1 MTTADP
7 YRDLLKTIAES
18 ISREFSQSL
27 GTDVPPDL
35 IVRVIE
41 EPPLRKFG
49 DLGIPV
55 PRLSKELRLKF
66 QEVAASVEA
75 GLRNVNV
82 ISKVTRVGPYVDA
95 FIDAEKYASK
105 VLESL
110 KGLGENYGV
119 PRVEEPQKIV
129 VEYVSAN
136 PVHPLHIGSGRNA
149 AIGDFIYRILSMAG
163 HNVERRYY
171 VDDMGLQVAYLAY
184 GYLKLGRPNPPEGM
198 KPDKYYGLIYAA
210 TATIVDLLEAKKKVE
225 ALKEKGGQEYSDALR
240 ELDSLMGDLAR
251 IRERIPEEVDRLI
264 EEISKDEDPKASIAM
279 LMRNYEFGSEEAQVM
294 REVSEKVMEGIKET
308 LTRLEINMDVW
319 DWESDL
325 VREGLVQKVLEEA
338 RKSKYF
344 TIHRG
349 VPALD
354 FKELLKDKDLRRR
367 LRIPEGLEIP
377 PLILIRSDGT
387 TLYTTRDIAYTLKK
401 FREAQAKKVYNVI
414 AIEQTLPQAQL
425 RLALYALGHKFEA
438 ENTIHYSY
446 EMVNLVGASM
456 AGRRGRYVTVDD
468 LLDQMKER
476 ILDIMSERGSRSED
490 IAEKMARSAFR
501 YMMLSTSPNKTL
513 VFDVSKALNIRQAS
527 GPYIQ
532 YTYARAKAVLTKAG
546 GVPWNKL
553 EFKGAG
559 EGLRRE
565 LIWLLGKFPHVMKGV
580 LESLRPEDLVA
591 YMNKVADTFNTWY
604 GAEPIAKE
612 VDEGL
617 RALKLAIT
625 YGVSVVLANS
635 MKALGMDVLERV

>member
-1 MTTADP
+1 MRTADP
-7 YRDLLKTIAES
+7 YRDLLKTVAES
-18 ISREFSQSL
+18 ISRELSQSL
-27 GTDVPPDL
+27 GTDVSPDL
-35 IVRVIE
+35 IIRVIE

-55 PRLSKELRLKF
+55 PRLSKELGLKF

-75 GLRNVNV
+75 GLRNTGM

-95 FIDAEKYASK
+95 FIDAKKYASR

-110 KGLGENYGV
+110 KELGENYGV

-184 GYLKLGRPNPPEGM
+184 GYLKLGRPDPPKGM

-210 TATIVDLLEAKKKVE
+210 TATIVDLLEAKRKVE
-225 ALKEKGGQEYSDALR
+225 ALRGKGGQEYSDALR

-251 IRERIPEEVDRLI
+251 IRERIPEEVDKLI
-264 EEISKDEDPKASIAM
+264 EEISRDEDPKASIAT
-279 LMRNYEFGSEEAQVM
+279 LMRNYEFGAEEAQVM

-308 LTRLEINMDVW
+308 LTRLGIDMDTW

-325 VREGLVQKVLEEA
+325 VREGLVQRILEEA
-338 RKSKYF
+338 RRSPCF

-367 LRIPEGLEIP
+367 LRIPEGLEVP
-377 PLILIRSDGT
+377 PLILVRSDGT

-425 RLALYALGHKFEA
+425 RLALYALGYRFEA

-468 LLDQMKER
+468 LLNQMKER
-476 ILDIMSERGSRSED
+476 ILNIMSERGSRSED
-490 IAEKMARSAFR
+490 VAEKMARSAFR

-513 VFDVSKALNIRQAS
+513 VFDVSKALDMRQAS

-532 YTYARAKAVLTKAG
+532 YTYARAKAVLAKAG
-546 GVPWNKL
+546 GVPWGKL
-553 EFKGAG
+553 GFEGAG

-565 LIWLLGKFPHVMKGV
+565 LVWLLGKFPYVMKGV

-591 YMNKVADTFNTWY
+591 YMNKVADAFNTWY

-625 YGVSVVLANS
+625 YGVAVVLANS

>member
-27 GTDVPPDL
+27 GTDVPSDL

-55 PRLSKELRLKF
+55 PRLSKELGLKF

-110 KGLGENYGV
+110 KELSENYGV

-210 TATIVDLLEAKKKVE
+210 AATIVDLLEAKKKVE
-225 ALKEKGGQEYSDALR
+225 ALKEKGGHEYSDALR

-251 IRERIPEEVDRLI
+251 IRERIPEEVDELI
-264 EEISKDEDPKASIAM
+264 EEISKDEDPRASIAT
-279 LMRNYEFGSEEAQVM
+279 LMRNYEFGNEEAQVM

-308 LTRLEINMDVW
+308 LTRLGINMDVW

-325 VREGLVQKVLEEA
+325 VREGLVRKVLEEA
-338 RKSKYF
+338 RKSQYF

-377 PLILIRSDGT
+377 PLILVRSDGT

-559 EGLRRE
+559 KGLRRE
-565 LIWLLGKFPHVMKGV
+565 LIWLLGKFPHVMKRV

>member
-27 GTDVPPDL
+27 GTDVPSDL

-55 PRLSKELRLKF
+55 PRLSKELGLKF

-110 KGLGENYGV
+110 KELSENYGV

-225 ALKEKGGQEYSDALR
+225 ALKEKGGHEYSDALR

-251 IRERIPEEVDRLI
+251 IRERIPEEVDELI
-264 EEISKDEDPKASIAM
+264 EEISKDEDPRASIAT
-279 LMRNYEFGSEEAQVM
+279 LMRNYEFGNEEAQVM

-308 LTRLEINMDVW
+308 LTRLGINMDVW

-325 VREGLVQKVLEEA
+325 VREGLVRKVLEEA
-338 RKSKYF
+338 RKSQYF

-377 PLILIRSDGT
+377 PLILVRSDGT

-456 AGRRGRYVTVDD
+456 AGRRGRYVAVDD

-559 EGLRRE
+559 KGLRRE
-565 LIWLLGKFPHVMKGV
+565 LIWLLGKFPHVMKEV

>member
-27 GTDVPPDL
+27 GTDVPSDL

-55 PRLSKELRLKF
+55 PRLSKELGLKF

-110 KGLGENYGV
+110 KELSENYGV

-225 ALKEKGGQEYSDALR
+225 ALKEKGGHEYSDALR

-251 IRERIPEEVDRLI
+251 IRERIPEEVDELI
-264 EEISKDEDPKASIAM
+264 EEISKDEDPRASIAT
-279 LMRNYEFGSEEAQVM
+279 LMRNYEFGNEEAQVM

-308 LTRLEINMDVW
+308 LTRLGINMDVW

-325 VREGLVQKVLEEA
+325 VREGLVRKVLEEA
-338 RKSKYF
+338 RKSQYF

-377 PLILIRSDGT
+377 PLILVRSDGT

-559 EGLRRE
+559 KGLRRE
-565 LIWLLGKFPHVMKGV
+565 LIWLLGKFPHVMKRV

>member
-1 MTTADP
+1 LTVADP
-7 YRDLLKTIAES
+7 YESLLEMIASPVSKELSRASKINVRSES
-18 ISREFSQSL
+18 IA
-27 GTDVPPDL
+27 
-35 IVRVIE
+35 RVIE

-55 PRLSKELRLKF
+55 PRLSKELGLKF
-66 QEVAASVEA
+66 QEVAAVIEA
-75 GLRNVNV
+75 SLSNLDIVG
-82 ISKVTRVGPYVDA
+82 KVTRVGPYVDI
-95 FIDAEKYASK
+95 FIDTEKYACM
-105 VLESL
+105 VLKSFKEL
-110 KGLGENYGV
+110 KEEYGV
-119 PRVEEPQKIV
+119 PKVKDPQRIV

-163 HNVERRYY
+163 HIVERRYY
-171 VDDMGLQVAYLAY
+171 IDDMGLQVAYLAY
-184 GYLKLGRPNPPEGM
+184 GYLKLGKPNPPKGM

-210 TATIVDLLEAKKKVE
+210 TATIADLLEVKKKVN
-225 ALKEKGGQEYSDALR
+225 ALKEKGGPEYGDALR

-251 IRERIPEEVDRLI
+251 IREKIPEEVDRLI
-264 EEISKDEDPKASIAM
+264 EELSKDEDPKASIAA
-279 LMRNYEFGSEEAQVM
+279 LMRSYEFGDEEAQVM
-294 REVSEKVMEGIKET
+294 REVSERVMEGIKET
-308 LTRLEINMDVW
+308 LTRLGVNMDVW
-319 DWESDL
+319 DWESNL

-338 RKSKYF
+338 KRSPYF

-354 FKELLKDKDLRRR
+354 FKELLKDKNLRRR

-377 PLILIRSDGT
+377 PLILVRSDGT

-425 RLALYALGHKFEA
+425 RLALYALGHEFEA

-446 EMVNLVGASM
+446 EMVSLVGTSM

-476 ILDIMSERGSRSED
+476 ILDIMSERGSRNED
-490 IAEKMARSAFR
+490 VAEKMARSAFR

-532 YTYARAKAVLTKAG
+532 YTYARAKAVLAKAG
-546 GVPWNKL
+546 GVPWNDV

-580 LESLRPEDLVA
+580 LKSLRPEDLVA
-591 YMNKVADTFNTWY
+591 YMNKVADTFNAWY

-612 VDEGL
+612 ADKGL
-617 RALKLAIT
+617 RSLKLAIT
-625 YGVSVVLANS
+625 YGVAVVLANS

>member
-1 MTTADP
+1 LTVADP
-7 YRDLLKTIAES
+7 YRDLLETIAKP
-18 ISREFSQSL
+18 ISKELSRRLGARIPPEF
-27 GTDVPPDL
+27 
-35 IVRVIE
+35 IIRVIE
-41 EPPLRKFG
+41 EPPRRKFG

-55 PRLSKELRLKF
+55 PRLSKKAGLKF
-66 QEVAASVEA
+66 HEVASAVEA
-75 GLRNVNV
+75 GLRSVDIV
-82 ISKVTRVGPYVDA
+82 HEVTRIGHYIDA
-95 FIDAEKYASK
+95 FVDMEKYASK
-105 VLESL
+105 ILASL
-110 KGLGENYGV
+110 KDLGENYGV
-119 PRVEEPQKIV
+119 PKVEEPQKIV

-149 AIGDFIYRILSMAG
+149 AIGDFIYKILSMAG
-163 HNVERRYY
+163 HDVERRYY
-171 VDDMGLQVAYLAY
+171 IDDMGLQVAYLAY
-184 GYLKLGRPNPPEGM
+184 GYLKLGKPKPPKGM

-210 TATIVDLLEAKKKVE
+210 TATVVDLLDVKKKVE
-225 ALKEKGGQEYSDALR
+225 ALRRKGGQEYSDALK

-251 IRERIPEEVDRLI
+251 IREKIPEEVDKLI
-264 EEISKDEDPKASIAM
+264 DEISKDKDPKASIGA
-279 LMRNYEFGSEEAQVM
+279 LMRGYEFGESEAQVM
-294 REVSEKVMEGIKET
+294 REVSENVIEGIKET
-308 LTRLEINMDVW
+308 LARLGVNMDVW

-338 RKSKYF
+338 RKSPYF
-344 TIHRG
+344 TVFKG
-349 VPALD
+349 APALD
-354 FKELLKDKDLRRR
+354 FKELLKDKELRRK

-377 PLILIRSDGT
+377 PLILVRSDGT

-425 RLALYALGHKFEA
+425 RLALYALGYKFEA

-446 EMVNLVGASM
+446 EMVNLVGTSM
-456 AGRRGRYVTVDD
+456 TGRRGRYVTVDD

-476 ILDIMSERGSRSED
+476 ILEIMGERGSRNED
-490 IAEKMARSAFR
+490 VAERMARSAFR
-501 YMMLSTSPNKTL
+501 YIMLSTSPNKTL
-513 VFDVSKALNIRQAS
+513 VFDMNRALNIRQAS

-532 YTYARAKAVLTKAG
+532 YTYARAKAVLVKAG
-546 GVPWNKL
+546 GVPWSKL
-553 EFKGAG
+553 EFRGAG

-565 LIWLLGKFPHVMKGV
+565 LLWLLGKFPHIMNGV
-580 LESLRPEDLVA
+580 LESLRPEDLAV
-591 YMNKVADTFNTWY
+591 YMGKVADTFNTWY

-612 VDEGL
+612 QDEGL

>member
-27 GTDVPPDL
+27 GTDVPSDL

-55 PRLSKELRLKF
+55 PRLSKELGLKF

-75 GLRNVNV
+75 GLRNVDV

-95 FIDAEKYASK
+95 FIDVEKYASK

-110 KGLGENYGV
+110 KELSENYGV

-251 IRERIPEEVDRLI
+251 IRERIPEEVDELI
-264 EEISKDEDPKASIAM
+264 EEISKDEDPRASIAT
-279 LMRNYEFGSEEAQVM
+279 LMRNYEFGNEEAQVM

-308 LTRLEINMDVW
+308 LTRLGINMDVW

-338 RKSKYF
+338 RKSQYF

-377 PLILIRSDGT
+377 PLILVRSDGT

-565 LIWLLGKFPHVMKGV
+565 LIWLLGKFPHVMKEV

>member
-1 MTTADP
+1 MTVADP
-7 YRDLLKTIAES
+7 YKDLLKIIAES
-18 ISREFSQSL
+18 ISQEFSRSL
-27 GTDVPPDL
+27 GTSLPPNL
-35 IVRVIE
+35 IMRIIE

-55 PRLSKELRLKF
+55 PRLSKELGLGF
-66 QEVAASVEA
+66 QEVATAIESSLKRVEI
-75 GLRNVNV
+75 
-82 ISKVTRVGPYVDA
+82 ISKVARVGPYVDA
-95 FIDAEKYASK
+95 FVSMGKYASK

-110 KGLGENYGV
+110 KELGENYGV
-119 PRVEEPQKIV
+119 SRVKEPQKIV

-264 EEISKDEDPKASIAM
+264 EELSKDKDPKASIAA
-279 LMRNYEFGSEEAQVM
+279 LMRSYELGDEEAQVM
-294 REVSEKVMEGIKET
+294 REVSEKVIEGIKET
-308 LTRLEINMDVW
+308 LTRLGINMDVW

-338 RKSKYF
+338 RKSPHF

-367 LRIPEGLEIP
+367 LRIPEGLEVP
-377 PLILIRSDGT
+377 PLILVRSDGT

-468 LLDQMKER
+468 LLDQMREK

-490 IAEKMARSAFR
+490 VAEKMARSAFR

-513 VFDVSKALNIRQAS
+513 VFDVNKALNIRQAS

-532 YTYARAKAVLTKAG
+532 YTYARAKAVLVKAG
-546 GVPWNKL
+546 GVPWDKL
-553 EFKGAG
+553 EFEGAE

-565 LIWLLGKFPHVMKGV
+565 LIWLLGKFPYVMEGV

-591 YMNKVADTFNTWY
+591 YMNKVADAFNTWY

-612 VDEGL
+612 ANEGL

-625 YGVSVVLANS
+625 YGVTVVLANS

>member
-27 GTDVPPDL
+27 GTDVTPDL
-35 IVRVIE
+35 IIRVIE

-55 PRLSKELRLKF
+55 PRLSKELGLKF

-75 GLRNVNV
+75 GLRNVDV

-110 KGLGENYGV
+110 KELGENYGM
-119 PRVEEPQKIV
+119 PRVEEPQRIV

-210 TATIVDLLEAKKKVE
+210 TATIVDLLEAKKRVE
-225 ALKEKGGQEYSDALR
+225 ALKGKGGQEYSDALR

-251 IRERIPEEVDRLI
+251 IREKIPEEVDRLI
-264 EEISKDEDPKASIAM
+264 EEISRDEDPKASIAA
-279 LMRNYEFGSEEAQVM
+279 LMRNYEFGVEEAQVM

-308 LTRLEINMDVW
+308 LTRLGINMDVW

-338 RKSKYF
+338 RKSPHF
-344 TIHRG
+344 TIHKG

-367 LRIPEGLEIP
+367 LRIPEGLEVP
-377 PLILIRSDGT
+377 PLILVRSDGT

-401 FREAQAKKVYNVI
+401 FREAQARKVYNVI

-476 ILDIMSERGSRSED
+476 ILDIMSGRGSRSED
-490 IAEKMARSAFR
+490 IAEKMARSAFK

-513 VFDVSKALNIRQAS
+513 IFDVSKALNIRQAS

-532 YTYARAKAVLTKAG
+532 YTYARAKAVLAKAG

-565 LIWLLGKFPHVMKGV
+565 LLWLLGKFPHVMKGV
-580 LESLRPEDLVA
+580 LESLRPEDLVV
-591 YMNKVADTFNTWY
+591 YMSKVADTFNTWY

-617 RALKLAIT
+617 RVLKLAIT
-625 YGVSVVLANS
+625 YGVAVVLANS

>member
-1 MTTADP
+1 MRTADP

-18 ISREFSQSL
+18 ISKEFSQSL
-27 GTDVPPDL
+27 GTDVSPDL
-35 IVRVIE
+35 IIRVIE

-55 PRLSKELRLKF
+55 PRLSKELGLKF
-66 QEVAASVEA
+66 QEVAASVET
-75 GLRNVNV
+75 GLRNTGMV
-82 ISKVTRVGPYVDA
+82 SKVTRVGPYVDA
-95 FIDAEKYASK
+95 FIDAKKYASK
-105 VLESL
+105 VLKSL
-110 KGLGENYGV
+110 KELGENYGV
-119 PRVEEPQKIV
+119 PRAEEPQKIV

-184 GYLKLGRPNPPEGM
+184 GYLKLGRPDPPNEM

-210 TATIVDLLEAKKKVE
+210 TATIVDLLEAKRKVE
-225 ALKEKGGQEYSDALR
+225 ALKGKGGQEYSDALR

-251 IRERIPEEVDRLI
+251 IRERIPEEVDKLI
-264 EEISKDEDPKASIAM
+264 EEISRDEDPRASIAT
-279 LMRNYEFGSEEAQVM
+279 LMRNYEFGAEEAQVM
-294 REVSEKVMEGIKET
+294 REVSEKVMKGIKET
-308 LTRLEINMDVW
+308 LTRLGIDMDTW

-325 VREGLVQKVLEEA
+325 VREGLVQRILEEA
-338 RKSKYF
+338 RKSPCF

-367 LRIPEGLEIP
+367 LRIPEGLEVP
-377 PLILIRSDGT
+377 PLILVRSDGT

-425 RLALYALGHKFEA
+425 RLALYALGYRFEA

-456 AGRRGRYVTVDD
+456 AGRRGRYITVDD
-468 LLDQMKER
+468 LLNQMKER
-476 ILDIMSERGSRSED
+476 ILNIMSERGSRSED
-490 IAEKMARSAFR
+490 VAEKMARSAFR

-513 VFDVSKALNIRQAS
+513 VFDVSKALDMRQAS

-532 YTYARAKAVLTKAG
+532 YTYARARAVLAKAG
-546 GVPWNKL
+546 GVPWGKL
-553 EFKGAG
+553 GFEGAG

-565 LIWLLGKFPHVMKGV
+565 LVWLLGKFPHVMKGV

-625 YGVSVVLANS
+625 YGVAVVLANS

>member
-7 YRDLLKTIAES
+7 YRDLLKMIAES

-75 GLRNVNV
+75 GLRNADV
-82 ISKVTRVGPYVDA
+82 ISKVMRVGPYVDA

-110 KGLGENYGV
+110 KELGENYGV
-119 PRVEEPQKIV
+119 PRVKEPQKIV

-308 LTRLEINMDVW
+308 LTRLGINMDVW

-367 LRIPEGLEIP
+367 LGIPEGLEIP

-513 VFDVSKALNIRQAS
+513 VFDVSKALNIR
-527 GPYIQ
+527 
-532 YTYARAKAVLTKAG
+532 
-546 GVPWNKL
+546 
-553 EFKGAG
+553 
-559 EGLRRE
+559 
-565 LIWLLGKFPHVMKGV
+565 
-580 LESLRPEDLVA
+580 
-591 YMNKVADTFNTWY
+591 
-604 GAEPIAKE
+604 
-612 VDEGL
+612 
-617 RALKLAIT
+617 
-625 YGVSVVLANS
+625 
-635 MKALGMDVLERV
+635 

>member
-1 MTTADP
+1 LRTADP
-7 YRDLLKTIAES
+7 YRDLLKTVAES
-18 ISREFSQSL
+18 ISRKLSQSL
-27 GTDVPPDL
+27 GTDVSPDP
-35 IVRVIE
+35 IIRVIE

-55 PRLSKELRLKF
+55 PRLSKELGLKF

-75 GLRNVNV
+75 GLRNTGI
-82 ISKVTRVGPYVDA
+82 ISKVTRIGPYVDA
-95 FIDAEKYASK
+95 FIDAKKYASK

-110 KGLGENYGV
+110 KELGENYGV

-184 GYLKLGRPNPPEGM
+184 GYLKLGRPDPPNGM

-210 TATIVDLLEAKKKVE
+210 TATIVDLLEAKRKVE
-225 ALKEKGGQEYSDALR
+225 ALKGKGGQEYSDALR

-251 IRERIPEEVDRLI
+251 IRERIPEEVDKLI
-264 EEISKDEDPKASIAM
+264 EEISRDEDPRASIAT
-279 LMRNYEFGSEEAQVM
+279 LMRNYEFGAKEAQVM

-308 LTRLEINMDVW
+308 LTRLGIDMDTW

-325 VREGLVQKVLEEA
+325 VREGLVQRILEEA
-338 RKSKYF
+338 RRSPCF

-367 LRIPEGLEIP
+367 LRIPEGLEVP

-425 RLALYALGHKFEA
+425 RLALYALGYRFEA

-476 ILDIMSERGSRSED
+476 ILNIMSERGSRSED
-490 IAEKMARSAFR
+490 VAEKMARSAFK

-513 VFDVSKALNIRQAS
+513 VFDVSKALDMRQAS

-532 YTYARAKAVLTKAG
+532 YTYARAKAVLAKAG
-546 GVPWNKL
+546 GVPWGKL
-553 EFKGAG
+553 GFEGAG

-565 LIWLLGKFPHVMKGV
+565 LVWLLGKFPHVMKGV

-625 YGVSVVLANS
+625 YGVAVVLANS

>member
-1 MTTADP
+1 LRTADP
-7 YRDLLKTIAES
+7 YRDLLKTVAES
-18 ISREFSQSL
+18 ISRELSQSL
-27 GTDVPPDL
+27 GTDVSPDL
-35 IVRVIE
+35 IIRVIE

-55 PRLSKELRLKF
+55 PRLSKELGLKF

-75 GLRNVNV
+75 GLRNTGM

-95 FIDAEKYASK
+95 FIDAKKYASR

-110 KGLGENYGV
+110 KELGENYGV

-184 GYLKLGRPNPPEGM
+184 GYLKLGRPDPPKGM

-210 TATIVDLLEAKKKVE
+210 TATIVDLLEAKRKVE
-225 ALKEKGGQEYSDALR
+225 ALRGKGGQEYSDALR

-251 IRERIPEEVDRLI
+251 IRERIPEEVDKLI
-264 EEISKDEDPKASIAM
+264 EEISRDEDPKASIAT
-279 LMRNYEFGSEEAQVM
+279 LMRNYEFGAEEAQVM

-308 LTRLEINMDVW
+308 LTRLGIDMDTW

-325 VREGLVQKVLEEA
+325 VREGLVQRILEEA
-338 RKSKYF
+338 RRSPCF

-367 LRIPEGLEIP
+367 LRIPEGLEVP
-377 PLILIRSDGT
+377 PLILVRSDGT

-425 RLALYALGHKFEA
+425 RLALYALGYRFEA

-468 LLDQMKER
+468 LLNQMKER
-476 ILDIMSERGSRSED
+476 ILNIMSERGSRSED
-490 IAEKMARSAFR
+490 VAEKMARSAFR

-513 VFDVSKALNIRQAS
+513 VFDVSKALDMRQAS

-532 YTYARAKAVLTKAG
+532 YTYARAKAVLAKAG
-546 GVPWNKL
+546 GVPWGKL
-553 EFKGAG
+553 GFEGAG

-565 LIWLLGKFPHVMKGV
+565 LVWLLGKFPYVMKGV

-591 YMNKVADTFNTWY
+591 YMNKVADAFNTWY

-625 YGVSVVLANS
+625 YGVAVVLANS

>member
-7 YRDLLKTIAES
+7 YRDLLETIAES
-18 ISREFSQSL
+18 ISKELARSL
-27 GTDVPPDL
+27 GVNIPSEL
-35 IVRVIE
+35 IMRAIE

-55 PRLSKELRLKF
+55 PRLSKELELEF
-66 QEVAASVEA
+66 QEVAELVEA
-75 GLRNVNV
+75 GLRNIDVV
-82 ISKVTRVGPYVDA
+82 HKVARIGPYVDA
-95 FIDAEKYASK
+95 FIDMEKYASK
-105 VLESL
+105 ILESL
-110 KGLGENYGV
+110 KELSESYGV
-119 PRVEEPQKIV
+119 PRVERPQKIV

-171 VDDMGLQVAYLAY
+171 IDDMGLQVAYLAY

-210 TATIVDLLEAKKKVE
+210 TATVVDLLEVKRRVE
-225 ALKEKGGQEYSDALR
+225 ALREKGGQEYSDALR
-240 ELDSLMGDLAR
+240 ELDSLMSDLAK
-251 IRERIPEEVDRLI
+251 IREKIPKEVDRLI
-264 EEISKDEDPKASIAM
+264 EEIPKDEDPKASIGA
-279 LMRNYEFGSEEAQVM
+279 LMRGYEFGNKEARVM
-294 REVSEKVMEGIKET
+294 REVSEKVMEGIKRT
-308 LTRLEINMDVW
+308 LARLGINMDVW

-338 RKSKYF
+338 KKSPHF
-344 TIHRG
+344 IIHRG

-354 FKELLKDKDLRRR
+354 FKELLKDEDLRRR

-377 PLILIRSDGT
+377 PLILVRSDGT

-401 FREAQAKKVYNVI
+401 FKEAQARKVYNVI

-425 RLALYALGHKFEA
+425 RLALYALGYKFEA

-476 ILDIMSERGSRSED
+476 ILNIMSERGSRNED
-490 IAEKMARSAFR
+490 VAERMARSAFR

-513 VFDVSKALNIRQAS
+513 VFDVNKALNIRQAS

-546 GVPWNKL
+546 GVPWDRL

-565 LIWLLGKFPHVMKGV
+565 LLWLLGKFPHVMKEV
-580 LESLRPEDLVA
+580 LESLRPEDLVT
-591 YMNKVADTFNTWY
+591 YINKVADTFNTWY
-604 GAEPIAKE
+604 DAEPIAKE
-612 VDEGL
+612 PDEGL

-625 YGVSVVLANS
+625 YGVSVVLASS